1 MLTPPCPRCG
11 VSLDDV
17 TSLLDRY
24 GVAVVM
30 LGWFAFR
37 FEGLIRRLM
46 SKVNRLILAVMLIL
60 RTLNLSEEEASL
72 MDAISDE
79 DSGPRP

>member
-1 MLTPPCPRCG
+1 MT
-11 VSLDDV
+11 LDDV

-24 GVAVVM
+24 GIAVVM

-37 FEGLIRRLM
+37 LEGLVRRLV

-72 MDAISDE
+72 MDAISDD
-79 DSGPRP
+79 DSGPKESS

>member
-1 MLTPPCPRCG
+1 MDAGQVMTF
-11 VSLDDV
+11 DEF
-17 TSLLDRY
+17 TNLLDRY
-24 GVAVVM
+24 GIAVVM

-37 FEGLIRRLM
+37 LEGLVRRLV

-72 MDAISDE
+72 MDAISDD
-79 DSGPRP
+79 DSGPKESS

>member
-1 MLTPPCPRCG
+1 M
-11 VSLDDV
+11 SLSDV

-37 FEGLIRRLM
+37 LDGLFSRLM

-72 MDAISDE
+72 MDAISDD
-79 DSGPRP
+79 DSGPKKQ